1 MNRRPPPRR
10 PQPNRPA
17 KPAPSRKPAP
27 AEPPTHR
34 CEADVPEGLEWV
46 TRDELLERFGERVE
60 LVSEGERKPGMLRF
74 DYVGNLYQ
82 LTKLQSVQ
90 AVYLS
95 RTFPVPRPKALL
107 GDQHFKALLGMI
119 AAVRELSP
127 ADAYQTFY
135 ISAAGSESSVMTRL
149 KEELAAKTGLKPAF
163 EEGDLLI
170 RIRRPIDEDDGWEVL
185 MRLSPRPLATR
196 PWRVCNREGALNAVV
211 ARAMV
216 LLTMPT
222 PEDVF
227 LNVACGSGTLLI
239 ERAACGPA
247 QGLTGYDLDEAA
259 LQCAARNI
267 EAAGFSER
275 IKLNLGDATDLP
287 LPGKSVDVLCADL
300 PFGHLIGSHDENKAL
315 YPALLREAARVAKPG
330 ARFAL
335 ITHEVHLLENLLED
349 SADWEAIQTIRVAL
363 GGLYP
368 RVFLL
373 RRK

>member
-1 MNRRPPPRR
+1 M
-10 PQPNRPA
+10 
-17 KPAPSRKPAP
+17 
-27 AEPPTHR
+27 
-34 CEADVPEGLEWV
+34 PEGLEWV
-46 TRDELLERFGERVE
+46 TREELLERFGERVE

-82 LTKLQSVQ
+82 LTRLQSVQ

-95 RTFPVPRPKALL
+95 RTFPIPRPKALL
-107 GDQHFKALLGMI
+107 GDQYFKALLAMI

-135 ISAAGSESSVMTRL
+135 ISAAGSESSVMNRL

-216 LLTMPT
+216 LLTLPT

-239 ERAACGPA
+239 ERAAYGPA
-247 QGLTGYDLDEAA
+247 HSLTGYDLDEAA
-259 LQCAARNI
+259 LQCAARNV
-267 EAAGFSER
+267 EAAGFADR

-335 ITHEVHLLENLLED
+335 ITHEVRLMEDLLED